1 MPTLQGYTQTFPGGT
16 LDVYTT
22 PFPIAVGTQARDSFG
37 NVFVFCD
44 NAAQTFYSGQWVTI
58 NQENNR
64 ATVLTTSGR
73 GPVGV
78 VMQGSPT
85 AVTDAGS
92 RGHWVQV
99 YGRVLAQIGGSV
111 VSPSDAANGPTTDA
125 DTLQNTFLL
134 PTSATTPAGVAYYTS
149 NVAGVSSGQQ
159 NVIIGVTVAIGAAP
173 ADVSGHAGQGG
184 VQSRE
189 STPAVTAVTSAAS
202 FVGSSIYVFLNWPHI
217 MQRPADSGAAT

>member
-1 MPTLQGYTQTFPGGT
+1 MPTLQGFTQAFPGGT
-16 LDVYTT
+16 SDVYTT
-22 PFPIAVGTQARDSFG
+22 PFPISTGTKARDSLG
-37 NVFVFCD
+37 NEFVFCD
-44 NAAQTFYSGQWVTI
+44 NAAQTFYGGTWVTI
-58 NQENNR
+58 NDENFR
-64 ATVLTTSGR
+64 ATLLTTTGR
-73 GPVGV
+73 GKVGV

-92 RGHWVQV
+92 RGHWVQI

-111 VSPSDAANGPTTDA
+111 VSPSDAANGPTTDS

-149 NVAGVSSGQQ
+149 NVSGVSSGQQ
-159 NVIIGVTVAIGAAP
+159 NVIHGVTVAIGASP

-202 FVGSSIYVFLNWPHI
+202 FNGNSIYVFLNYPYI
-217 MQRPADSGAAT
+217 EQRPADSGAAT